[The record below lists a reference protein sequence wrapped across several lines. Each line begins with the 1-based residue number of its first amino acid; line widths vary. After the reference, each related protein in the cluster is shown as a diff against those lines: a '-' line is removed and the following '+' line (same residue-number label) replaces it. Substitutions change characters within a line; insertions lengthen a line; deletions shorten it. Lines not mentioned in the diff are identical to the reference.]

1 MYAEASDQLSG
12 STARLLTG
20 VLSGVVSKCLMFAY
34 HMYGEQMG
42 SLSVFM
48 ILYNQGFE
56 QTPRLLW
63 TRSGINFYTKAS
75 LNIFQLGLTL

>member
-1 MYAEASDQLSG
+1 MYAEASDQSSG
-12 STARLLTG
+12 ATARMLTG

-48 ILYNQGFE
+48 ILYNQGVE
-56 QTPRLLW
+56 QTPKLLW
-63 TRSGINFYTKAS
+63 TRSGINFILRPA
-75 LNIFQLGLTL
+75 LTHFS